1 MHNNFV
7 HTADDDVLIVG
18 GAGTSGSGLLLPLN
32 DTTMVSATVSEAP
45 TQQQSLSPAAGCNNI
60 TCQEGFYCIDR
71 DNNSHGY
78 CNPSCYSWN
87 QYPRATNI
95 VVDFMV
101 LLAACIG
108 VLAAIG
114 VLVTAVARRKQV

>member
-1 MHNNFV
+1 MLILYI
-7 HTADDDVLIVG
+7 ADDVILTPGGG
-18 GAGTSGSGLLLPLN
+18 GASGSGLLLPLN
-32 DTTMVSATVSEAP
+32 DTAIVSTTVSEAP
-45 TQQQSLSPAAGCNNI
+45 TQQQSLSPGCNNI
-60 TCQEGFYCIDR
+60 TCGEGFYCR
-71 DNNSHGY
+71 EGANNSHGY

-108 VLAAIG
+108 ILAGIG
-114 VLVTAVARRKQV
+114 VLVAAVVRRKKV